1 MRLCARGLICVGLA
15 CSLPLRADPAAGAAL
30 SGLENPDDPRVRDVA
45 YSPNAV
51 YRLTGRVGYQ
61 IDIEFEAGEK
71 YLGLAAGD
79 VNGLSF
85 ESQDNHVFLK
95 PKAVAVATNLT
106 ILTDR
111 RHYYFE
117 YAVSSTRATVTP
129 ASDTLFA
136 LRFRYPRELAVR
148 AEEQSIEHRL
158 DSALD
163 TAVQP
168 LNRHYGYCGS
178 RALQP
183 VAAYDDGVRTH
194 LSFSA
199 RAELP
204 AIYVRND
211 DKTESLV
218 NFTVTSDGMT
228 VQRVVRRLI
237 LRRGSLTGCV
247 VNEAFDGSGARL
259 DTQTVSPGVRR
270 DTAAVHP

>member
-15 CSLPLRADPAAGAAL
+15 CSLPLRADPAAGPAP
-30 SGLENPDDPRVRDVA
+30 SGLEYPDDPRVRDVA

-117 YAVSSTRATVTP
+117 YAVSPTRATVTP

-136 LRFRYPRELAVR
+136 C
-148 AEEQSIEHRL
+148 
-158 DSALD
+158 DSATRGSWQCERKSRVSSID
-163 TAVQP
+163 WTAPWTRQS
-168 LNRHYGYCGS
+168 S
-178 RALQP
+178 RSIATTATAGRGPCSLLQP
-183 VAAYDDGVRTH
+183 TMMAC
-194 LSFSA
+194 A
-199 RAELP
+199 RIFLFLRVP
-204 AIYVRND
+204 NYPQ
-211 DKTESLV
+211 SM
-218 NFTVTSDGMT
+218 SGMT
-228 VQRVVRRLI
+228 TRPSR
-237 LRRGSLTGCV
+237 S
-247 VNEAFDGSGARL
+247 
-259 DTQTVSPGVRR
+259 
-270 DTAAVHP
+270 